1 MEFMTGEWFGRLF
14 GVLVVNLI
22 LSGDNA
28 VVIAMAARTL
38 EGANRK
44 KAIIWGA
51 AGAVVLRLLFAGV
64 ITLLLEVP
72 LLQVVGGLLLVWIA
86 WGLIHEGDGGDD
98 EDKVKAGA
106 STWQAV
112 RIIIVADAVMSLDN
126 VIALVQAA
134 RIEGEVDPWLLV
146 IGLATTIPLVIFGAA
161 LLTSLLDRFPILVYA
176 GAGLLVYI
184 AVEMFFKDK
193 FAHEYLEPYEHF
205 ELPIAVVAVVAFIA
219 VASLWKRRAERT
231 AQTEDSAQNQ
241 PEGEDPAVLEQHRE
255 HDEQR
260 EGHEHVAREAHQGSL
275 RLPKEHGGDDE
286 QEGVGAQGK
295 GEYP

>member
-1 MEFMTGEWFGRLF
+1 MEFMTGEWFGRLL

-44 KAIIWGA
+44 KAIFWGA
-51 AGAVVLRLLFAGV
+51 AGAVILRLLFAGV

-86 WGLIHEGDGGDD
+86 WKLIHEGDGGEGD
-98 EDKVKAGA
+98 EEKVKAGS

-134 RIEGEVDPWLLV
+134 RIGGEVDISLLV

-161 LLTSLLDRFPILVYA
+161 LLTSLLDRFPFLVYL
-176 GAGLLVYI
+176 GAGLLIYL
-184 AVEMFFKDK
+184 AVEMIFADK
-193 FAHEYLEPYEHF
+193 LTHPYLEHYESI
-205 ELPIAVVAVVAFIA
+205 EWIIGIVAALIFMGVAW
-219 VASLWKRRAERT
+219 LWARR
-231 AQTEDSAQNQ
+231 SS
-241 PEGEDPAVLEQHRE
+241 GE
-255 HDEQR
+255 
-260 EGHEHVAREAHQGSL
+260 EAG
-275 RLPKEHGGDDE
+275 
-286 QEGVGAQGK
+286 
-295 GEYP
+295 

>member
-1 MEFMTGEWFGRLF
+1 MEFMTGEWFGRLL

-51 AGAVVLRLLFAGV
+51 AGAVALRLIFAAV

-86 WGLIHEGDGGDD
+86 WKLIHEGDGGEGDD
-98 EDKVKAGA
+98 EEKVKAGS

-134 RIEGEVDPWLLV
+134 RIGGQVDISLLV

-161 LLTSLLDRFPILVYA
+161 LLTSLLDRFPFLVYL
-176 GAGLLVYI
+176 GAGLLIYL
-184 AVEMFFKDK
+184 AVEMLFADK
-193 FAHEYLEPYEHF
+193 VTHPYLKHYHSIEWIIG
-205 ELPIAVVAVVAFIA
+205 LAAAVIFMLVAW
-219 VASLWKRRAERT
+219 LWARR
-231 AQTEDSAQNQ
+231 SS
-241 PEGEDPAVLEQHRE
+241 GEES
-255 HDEQR
+255 
-260 EGHEHVAREAHQGSL
+260 G
-275 RLPKEHGGDDE
+275 
-286 QEGVGAQGK
+286 
-295 GEYP
+295 

>member
-1 MEFMTGEWFGRLF
+1 MEFMTGEWFGRLL

-51 AGAVVLRLLFAGV
+51 AGAVILRLLFAGV

-86 WGLIHEGDGGDD
+86 WKLIHEDDGGEGDD
-98 EDKVKAGA
+98 EKVKAGA

-134 RIEGEVDPWLLV
+134 RIGGQVDISLLV

-161 LLTSLLDRFPILVYA
+161 LLTSLLNRFPFLVYA
-176 GAGLLVYI
+176 GAGLLIYL
-184 AVEMFFKDK
+184 AVEMLFADK
-193 FAHEYLEPYEHF
+193 VTHPYLKHYHSIEWIIGLGAAVIF
-205 ELPIAVVAVVAFIA
+205 VVVAW
-219 VASLWKRRAERT
+219 LWARRSSGEEAE
-231 AQTEDSAQNQ
+231 
-241 PEGEDPAVLEQHRE
+241 
-255 HDEQR
+255 
-260 EGHEHVAREAHQGSL
+260 
-275 RLPKEHGGDDE
+275 
-286 QEGVGAQGK
+286 
-295 GEYP
+295 

>member
-1 MEFMTGEWFGRLF
+1 MEFMTGEWFGRLI

-44 KAIIWGA
+44 KAILWGA
-51 AGAVVLRLLFAGV
+51 AGAVVLRLVFAGV
-64 ITLLLEVP
+64 VTLLLEVP

-86 WGLIHEGDGGDD
+86 WGLIHEDGGDD
-98 EDKVKAGA
+98 EDKVKAGS

-134 RIEGEVDPWLLV
+134 RIGGEVDFALLV

-176 GAGLLVYI
+176 GAGLHVYL
-184 AVEMFFKDK
+184 AVEMLFQDK
-193 FAHEYLEPYEHF
+193 VLHPYLEHF
-205 ELPIAVVAVVAFIA
+205 QSIEWLIGLTAAIIFMLVAW
-219 VASLWKRRAERT
+219 LWTKR
-231 AQTEDSAQNQ
+231 SS
-241 PEGEDPAVLEQHRE
+241 PS
-255 HDEQR
+255 
-260 EGHEHVAREAHQGSL
+260 EAG
-275 RLPKEHGGDDE
+275 
-286 QEGVGAQGK
+286 
-295 GEYP
+295 

>member
-1 MEFMTGEWFGRLF
+1 MEFMTGEWFGRLL

-44 KAIIWGA
+44 KAIFWGA
-51 AGAVVLRLLFAGV
+51 AGAVILRLLFAGV

-86 WGLIHEGDGGDD
+86 WKLIHEGDGGEGD
-98 EDKVKAGA
+98 EEKVKAGS

-134 RIEGEVDPWLLV
+134 RIGGEVDISLLV

-161 LLTSLLDRFPILVYA
+161 LLTSLLDRFPFLVYL
-176 GAGLLVYI
+176 GAGLLIYL
-184 AVEMFFKDK
+184 AVEMIFADK
-193 FAHEYLEPYEHF
+193 LTHPYLKHYHSIEWIIGIGAAVIF
-205 ELPIAVVAVVAFIA
+205 MVVAW
-219 VASLWKRRAERT
+219 LWARR
-231 AQTEDSAQNQ
+231 S
-241 PEGEDPAVLEQHRE
+241 
-255 HDEQR
+255 
-260 EGHEHVAREAHQGSL
+260 S
-275 RLPKEHGGDDE
+275 GGAA
-286 QEGVGAQGK
+286 G
-295 GEYP
+295 